1 MHAPNPSTDPAL
13 TPGQQQIRDLCVQAR
28 AGARALAAMPV
39 EHLDGLLEEIAF
51 QLEADAAEIF
61 AANALDLAA
70 GEQAGIAPAM
80 LDRLRITETSLNA
93 MITGVRQVLGLPQP
107 LGEIMRQWERPNG
120 LRISKVRVPIGVVAI
135 IYESRPNV
143 TIDAAVLCLKTGNAT
158 ILRGGKEAIHSNR
171 ALVASVQKCKSLPA
185 GAVQLVGDT
194 DRALV
199 PFLCQ
204 QKDFI
209 DVIIPRGG
217 HSLIDT
223 VVREA
228 HVPVIKHAHGVC
240 SVFIHAAADPK
251 MAEEIV
257 INAKTQRPGVCNAI
271 ETLLVDRALADTLL
285 PELLLKVEAKGV
297 EIRGDETVQ
306 RAVTGAHVHPATE
319 ADWTT
324 EYLNL
329 TLAVR
334 VVDGLDGALD
344 HLAAYSSKHSD
355 CIVTEDPLTAER
367 YLNEVDSA
375 TVYWNASTRFTD
387 GGEFGFG
394 AEIGISTDKLHA
406 RGPMG
411 LEELTS
417 YKYIIRGD
425 GQIKHS

>member
-1 MHAPNPSTDPAL
+1 MHATAPTEKLSDAE
-13 TPGQQQIRDLCVQAR
+13 QRVRDLCVEAR
-28 AGARALAAMPV
+28 TAARVLSTLTPQRIDRM
-39 EHLDGLLEEIAF
+39 LEEIAA
-51 QLEADAAEIF
+51 QLEASAPEIF
-61 AANALDLAA
+61 AANALDLAEAEKA
-70 GEQAGIAPAM
+70 GLAPAM
-80 LDRLRITETSLNA
+80 IDRLRIDQKSLGS
-93 MITGVRQVLGLPQP
+93 MILGVRQVLGLPQP
-107 LGEIMRQWERPNG
+107 LGEVLRDWTRPNG
-120 LRISKVRVPIGVVAI
+120 IRITKVRVPLGVIAI

-158 ILRGGKEAIHSNR
+158 VLRGGKEAIHSNG
-171 ALVASVQKCKSLPA
+171 ALIAAIQKCPSLPK
-185 GAVQLVGDT
+185 GAVQLVADT

-199 PFLCQ
+199 PFLCK
-204 QKDFI
+204 QKELI

-228 HVPVIKHAHGVC
+228 QVPVIKHAHGVC
-240 SVFIHAAADPK
+240 SVFVHAAANRT
-251 MAEEIV
+251 MAEEI
-257 INAKTQRPGVCNAI
+257 ILNAKTQRPGVCNAI
-271 ETLLVDRALADTLL
+271 ETLLVDRELADNGYLL
-285 PELLLKVEAKGV
+285 ELLLKIETAGV
-297 EIRGDETVQ
+297 EIRGDPTVLKI
-306 RAVTGAHVHPATE
+306 ATGVHVKPATE

-324 EYLNL
+324 EFLNL

-344 HLAAYSSKHSD
+344 HLALYSSKHSD
-355 CIVTEDPLTAER
+355 CIVTDDDLAAER

-406 RGPMG
+406 RGPMA

-417 YKYIIRGD
+417 YKYLIRGD
-425 GQIKHS
+425 GQVRS

>member
-1 MHAPNPSTDPAL
+1 MHAPNPSTDSAL
-13 TPGQQQIRDLCVQAR
+13 TPGQQHIHDLCVQAR
-28 AGARALAAMPV
+28 SAARALTALPV
-39 EHLDGLLEEIAF
+39 AHLDVLLEEIAF

-70 GEQAGIAPAM
+70 AEQAGLEPAM
-80 LDRLRITETSLNA
+80 LDRLRITEKSLNSI
-93 MITGVRQVLGLPQP
+93 ITGVRQVLGLPQP
-107 LGEIMRQWERPNG
+107 LGEIMRRWERPNG
-120 LRISKVRVPIGVVAI
+120 LRLSKVRVPIGVVAI

-171 ALVASVQKCKSLPA
+171 ALVASVQKCKSLPT
-185 GAVQLVGDT
+185 GAVLLVEDT

-199 PFLCQ
+199 PFLCR
-204 QKDFI
+204 QKEFI

-217 HSLIDT
+217 QSLIDT

-240 SVFIHAAADPK
+240 SVFVHAAADPK
-251 MAEEIV
+251 MAEEII
-257 INAKTQRPGVCNAI
+257 INAKTQRPGVCNSI
-271 ETLLVDRALADTLL
+271 ETLLIDRKLADTLL
-285 PELLLKVEAKGV
+285 VELLLKVEAKGV

-306 RAVTGAHVHPATE
+306 QAVTGIHVHPATE

-334 VVDGLDGALD
+334 VVDGLEGALD
-344 HLAAYSSKHSD
+344 HLAKYSSKHSD
-355 CIVTEDPLTAER
+355 CIVTEDALVAER

-425 GQIKHS
+425 GQVRH

>member
-1 MHAPNPSTDPAL
+1 MHAPNPSAESAL
-13 TPGQQQIRDLCVQAR
+13 TPGQQQVHDLCVQAR
-28 AGARALAAMPV
+28 SAARALTALPV
-39 EHLDGLLEEIAF
+39 WQLDGLLEEIAF

-61 AANALDLAA
+61 AANALDIAA
-70 GEQAGIAPAM
+70 GEQAGLAPAM
-80 LDRLRITETSLNA
+80 LDRLRLTEKSLNSI
-93 MITGVRQVLGLPQP
+93 ITGVRQVLGLPQP

-120 LRISKVRVPIGVVAI
+120 LRLSKVRVPIGVVAI

-171 ALVASVQKCKSLPA
+171 ALVASVQKCKSLPV
-185 GAVQLVGDT
+185 GAVQLVEDT

-199 PFLCQ
+199 PFLCR
-204 QKDFI
+204 QKEFI

-217 HSLIDT
+217 QGLIDT
-223 VVREA
+223 VVRES
-228 HVPVIKHAHGVC
+228 HIPVIKHAHGVC
-240 SVFIHAAADPK
+240 SVFVHAAADPK

-257 INAKTQRPGVCNAI
+257 INAKTQRPGVCNSI
-271 ETLLVDRALADTLL
+271 ETLLVDRKLADTLL
-285 PELLLKVEAKGV
+285 PELLLKVEGKGV
-297 EIRGDETVQ
+297 EIRGDETVLQ
-306 RAVTGAHVHPATE
+306 AVSGAHVHPATE

-324 EYLNL
+324 EFLNL

-334 VVDGLDGALD
+334 VVDGLEGALD
-344 HLAAYSSKHSD
+344 HLAKYSSKHSD
-355 CIVTEDPLTAER
+355 CIVTEDALVAER

-417 YKYIIRGD
+417 YKYLIRGN
-425 GQIKHS
+425 GQIKH